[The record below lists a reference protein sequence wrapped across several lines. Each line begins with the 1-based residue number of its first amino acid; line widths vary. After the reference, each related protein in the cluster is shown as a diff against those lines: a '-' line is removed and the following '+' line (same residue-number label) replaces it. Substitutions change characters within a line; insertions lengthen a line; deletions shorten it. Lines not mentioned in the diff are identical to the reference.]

1 MEGSYVAAVVL
12 TGLIVVFIALIILI
26 FFVLGLGSFFV
37 SLQNKKKVPAVAEP
51 IKAVP
56 QPVTAPPEQE
66 DEFFEEENN
75 DEIVAVIA
83 AAIAMMGEAENKTY
97 KIKSVRPVTN
107 TGSRRSA
114 WASAGLRDNTT
125 PF

>member
-26 FFVLGLGSFFV
+26 FFVLGLGKFFV
-37 SLQNKKKVPAVAEP
+37 SLQNKKKTPAVAEP

-56 QPVTAPPEQE
+56 QPEPPQQE
-66 DEFFEEENN
+66 DVEVIEEDNN
-75 DEIVAVIA
+75 DEIIAVIA
-83 AAIAMMGEAENKTY
+83 AAVAMMGEAENKTY
-97 KIKSVRPVTN
+97 KIKSVRPVINVAT
-107 TGSRRSA
+107 RRSA